1 MPLSNSQYDS
11 LQREY
16 DSRRISAYHRVK
28 NHKEELYKKE
38 PEILK
43 IDQSIASLSI
53 KHAER
58 LLEGDSSAIVSL
70 KKSISEL
77 ETKRS
82 ALMNTLGI
90 DMSYIEPEF
99 KCPDCRDTGFIN
111 GERCHCFKQAS
122 IDLLYQQSEL
132 KSALSEENFE
142 HFKYELFPDTPV
154 YAKSPV
160 TPYQAIKNGVIK
172 CRSFIDSFDEKHGNL
187 FIFGPTGVGKTF
199 LSKCVAKE
207 LLDKGKSVI
216 YFSAFRL
223 FDVFRENAYNKSSD
237 AQDSYQNIFNCD
249 LLIID
254 DLGTEVSNSYTTAQ
268 LFLCINE
275 RILRHKSTVIST
287 NLDLEGLR
295 DTYTERIFSR
305 ISKDYDFIRLVGS
318 DLRLKTRQ
326 A

>member
-16 DSRRISAYHRVK
+16 DSRRLQAFHKVK
-28 NHKEELYKKE
+28 DNKEKLYQKE

-77 ETKRS
+77 EDKKS
-82 ALMNTLGI
+82 ELMSNLGV
-90 DMSYIEPEF
+90 DSSFLEPAF
-99 KCPDCRDTGFIN
+99 KCEDCKDTGYIN
-111 GERCHCFKQAS
+111 GKRCHCFKQAS
-122 IDLLYQQSEL
+122 MDILFSQSNL
-132 KSALSEENFE
+132 KSVLSEENFSKFNYDIFSDE
-142 HFKYELFPDTPV
+142 CID
-154 YAKSPV
+154 AASNQSPLK
-160 TPYQAIKNGVIK
+160 AIKSAVIT
-172 CRSFIDSFDEKHGNL
+172 CRNFIDNFDKKHGNL

-199 LSKCVAKE
+199 LSNCVAKE
-207 LLDKGKSVI
+207 LLDCGKSVI
-216 YFSAFRL
+216 YFSAFNL
-223 FDVFRENAYNKSSD
+223 FDVFRENAYNKNSD
-237 AQDSYQNIFNCD
+237 AQDMYQNIFNCD

-254 DLGTEVSNSYTTAQ
+254 DLGTEVSNSYTNSQ
-268 LFLCINE
+268 LFMCINE
-275 RILRHKSTVIST
+275 RILRHKSTIIST
-287 NLDLEGLR
+287 NLNLEGLR

-305 ISKDYDFIRLVGS
+305 ISQKYDFIRLVGQ
-318 DLRLKTRQ
+318 DLRLSTRR